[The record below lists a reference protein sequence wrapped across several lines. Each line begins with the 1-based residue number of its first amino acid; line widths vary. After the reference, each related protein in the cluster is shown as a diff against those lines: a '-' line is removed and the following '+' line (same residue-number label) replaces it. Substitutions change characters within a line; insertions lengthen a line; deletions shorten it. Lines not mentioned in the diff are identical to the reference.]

1 MRKKDYLLFIIIFF
15 SILGIYLLCIT
26 NIDIF
31 ISDYETKILSYEN
44 NFNPEEQ
51 YTNIIYSILNENEVE
66 IATFEDLDNITSSNY
81 LLNILSYFFELSKD
95 ETINFLEKYTA
106 QKMVNIIYTKYYEA
120 PIIYITS
127 DSYTLIFSLDGKNI
141 YYNKYLSGETCS
153 RFNVSSTN
161 SSINIISNNVNKIM
175 NNIGVKENVGFDI
188 TSIRKAYTQEYY
200 EFYGSVYFI
209 EDKTH
214 NIKITYQLDCDV
226 VYILQVGFGEL
237 DSN

>member
-161 SSINIISNNVNKIM
+161 SSIDVISNNVNKIM

>member
-44 NFNPEEQ
+44 NFNPKEQ
-51 YTNIIYSILNENEVE
+51 YNNIIYNILNENEVE

-161 SSINIISNNVNKIM
+161 SSIDVISNNVNKIM
-175 NNIGVKENVGFDI
+175 NNIGVKENIGFDI

>member
-161 SSINIISNNVNKIM
+161 SSIDVISNNVNKIM
-175 NNIGVKENVGFDI
+175 NNIGVKENIGFDI